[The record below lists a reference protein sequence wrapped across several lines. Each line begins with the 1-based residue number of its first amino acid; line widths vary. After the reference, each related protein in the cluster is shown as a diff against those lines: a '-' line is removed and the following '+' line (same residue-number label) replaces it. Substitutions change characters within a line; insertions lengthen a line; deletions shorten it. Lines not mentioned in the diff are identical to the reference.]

1 MPAVGVAVG
10 DRPVDRVAQVPVPV
24 DHVVPGRG
32 VGVLEVRHE
41 PVGAGIQGVDRHLA
55 IGRPGDLDPA
65 LLQVGRGGRH
75 GPVALADLARVGKEV
90 EHLPLGQ
97 PRSPAPARLEKFL
110 APGPEPVLQL
120 GHELER
126 VGVDDLVEARL
137 DRAGQLDPGVARH
150 PAILSSSA
158 GARTRRRDTASRTVS
173 VSAAHSAAITAA
185 TAAATAHAA
194 SPPAT
199 A

>member
-1 MPAVGVAVG
+1 MSG
-10 DRPVDRVAQVPVPV
+10 RKSSISPV
-24 DHVVPGRG
+24 
-32 VGVLEVRHE
+32 
-41 PVGAGIQGVDRHLA
+41 
-55 IGRPGDLDPA
+55 
-65 LLQVGRGGRH
+65 
-75 GPVALADLARVGKEV
+75 
-90 EHLPLGQ
+90 GQ
-97 PRSPAPARLEKFL
+97 PRSPAPARLEQLL
-110 APGPEPVLQL
+110 APRAEPALQL

-137 DRAGQLDPGVARH
+137 DRAGQLDPGVPRH